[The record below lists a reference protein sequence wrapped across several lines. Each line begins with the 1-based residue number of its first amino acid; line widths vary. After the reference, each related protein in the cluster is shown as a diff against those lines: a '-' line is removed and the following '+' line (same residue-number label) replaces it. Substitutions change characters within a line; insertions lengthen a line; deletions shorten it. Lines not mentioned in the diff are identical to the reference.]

1 LRTFLLTKEES
12 ESLRSQIATLKKGRG
27 EHRKYLPR
35 VFTERGALMAAS
47 ILSSPKAVDMS
58 IQVVRAFVRLQH
70 RLIGA
75 RTDTPAVIRRDML
88 WRITCPNPNSSG
100 SRADRVRAAPRP
112 PTDGRGWRR

>member
-1 LRTFLLTKEES
+1 VLDEIQRRPDLFPVLRTFVLTKEES

-35 VFTERGALMAAS
+35 VFTEHGALMAAS

-70 RLIGA
+70 RRIGA
-75 RTDTPAVIRRDML
+75 RTTPQPLYAVI
-88 WRITCPNPNSSG
+88 CSG
-100 SRADRVRAAPRP
+100 V
-112 PTDGRGWRR
+112 